1 VLDLVYQGGI
11 DRRTMTLLALASA
24 MYMVGLA
31 TAQAVIA
38 LRGHAIVALGW
49 FASFSGFV
57 LIAWLSSNDL
67 YLRVEMAL
75 VGSSLIAIVIFGAA
89 LRKLMASDAIF
100 DPESILDAFAERP
113 LD

>member
-1 VLDLVYQGGI
+1 
-11 DRRTMTLLALASA
+11 
-24 MYMVGLA
+24 
-31 TAQAVIA
+31 
-38 LRGHAIVALGW
+38 
-49 FASFSGFV
+49 V